1 MSFKKV
7 FNSVVRVCAYPT
19 IGIGIGL
26 HVFGFEKGYNDLV
39 LIILLMILFEV
50 NDDKFRRCD

>member
-7 FNSVVRVCAYPT
+7 FNTTVRLFGYPT
-19 IGIGIGL
+19 ILLGVILQMMGY
-26 HVFGFEKGYNDLV
+26 ENSYNDLV

-50 NDDKFRRCD
+50 NNDKFRRCD